1 MKKFTKIFLCIVIA
15 FSFFVTAQIM
25 SQKSLAYA
33 ETETDS
39 NAPNETTGMTT
50 SHKGTY
56 IDSFL
61 FEVLYRYDEY
71 LRGVDNTTNSISLDA
86 FNDCVEIDISVDKL
100 TDYKINSVSK
110 ISSLS
115 GLEYFKFGALKTL
128 KINGHAITSISSS
141 DLTNAPNLTTIEV
154 NNNKISSVDLNDN
167 SRINYIDL
175 SSNNLT
181 EVDLS
186 FLVKDELGVNPTAN
200 LSNNYISDV
209 NKIILPPSNNAPLNL
224 YLTNNQLV
232 TATKNDFPIKDI
244 NGNILENQYHNVSLL
259 LQGHIGDMKDNQ
271 YISVTPDNEYTTFNV
286 RLYDNNIENPTLLSR
301 AGYGADTNKLIFK
314 VGKGVIRYYL
324 GDEEISQSTLI
335 KEEYKSYFQA
345 KDVTVIPIA
354 PKLVVVYNDEQIE
367 YTGAIKDEFD
377 IYATTN
383 YDGAKVYMRVNGGGW
398 QEATRYNIQK
408 RGEYRVE
415 AYVDYNGV
423 TSEISY
429 IDVECSINTSLIWGL
444 IIIACGI
451 GLGFAIYVLVKW
463 YQNGGNVAPI
473 EPKNSKNK
481 Y

>member
-15 FSFFVTAQIM
+15 FSFFVTACVM

-141 DLTNAPNLTTIEV
+141 DLTNAPNLTKIEV
-154 NNNKISSVDLNDN
+154 NNNKIASVDLNDN

-209 NKIILPPSNNAPLNL
+209 DKIILPPSNNAPLNL

-244 NGNILENQYHNVSLL
+244 KFSN
-259 LQGHIGDMKDNQ
+259 
-271 YISVTPDNEYTTFNV
+271 
-286 RLYDNNIENPTLLSR
+286 
-301 AGYGADTNKLIFK
+301 
-314 VGKGVIRYYL
+314 
-324 GDEEISQSTLI
+324 
-335 KEEYKSYFQA
+335 
-345 KDVTVIPIA
+345 
-354 PKLVVVYNDEQIE
+354 
-367 YTGAIKDEFD
+367 
-377 IYATTN
+377 
-383 YDGAKVYMRVNGGGW
+383 
-398 QEATRYNIQK
+398 
-408 RGEYRVE
+408 
-415 AYVDYNGV
+415 
-423 TSEISY
+423 
-429 IDVECSINTSLIWGL
+429 
-444 IIIACGI
+444 
-451 GLGFAIYVLVKW
+451 
-463 YQNGGNVAPI
+463 
-473 EPKNSKNK
+473 
-481 Y
+481 